1 MLMMKTCLIY
11 CEIHFSNVKFLL
23 FVEKDIQSPEDFRIC
38 KYKIIC
44 FSVFQKNVGRKPDY
58 LHYCN
63 RFADL

>member
-23 FVEKDIQSPEDFRIC
+23 FVGKEIQSLEDFRIC

-44 FSVFQKNVGRKPDY
+44 FSVF
-58 LHYCN
+58 
-63 RFADL
+63 